1 MTTNVPLLR
10 TPARRGSSMSY
21 YYYYYYYYYCYV
33 YNNNKKGGRLCMKLF
48 PTPIHVSRCASMS
61 YFEMNALFFCCPLF
75 FEEHLNLQVRINKI
89 VKKPPG
95 QDQQN
100 SKQWQLPSWYSK
112 NNFKDTFSHI
122 CIILLR
128 ALSQSGIVEFSVEP
142 IYPNMGNFSN
152 SWYSDYWKVHLQGK
166 KLNLGIYQTAAKQ
179 NSPTG
184 SYRTLK
190 QREITQPWMQIFF
203 ENLFSSQQKG
213 EQIMWYLRT
222 SFLI

>member
-1 MTTNVPLLR
+1 M
-10 TPARRGSSMSY
+10 
-21 YYYYYYYYYCYV
+21 
-33 YNNNKKGGRLCMKLF
+33 F
-48 PTPIHVSRCASMS
+48 PCR
-61 YFEMNALFFCCPLF
+61 
-75 FEEHLNLQVRINKI
+75 EHLPDEGPQCTIIIIIIIIITFIIIIKKQAGFAWNFSQPQYMCLDVSQCPISKWMPSFSVAPSFWRTFKPPSQDQQNGK
-89 VKKPPG
+89 KKPPG

-112 NNFKDTFSHI
+112 NNFKDTFPHI

-142 IYPNMGNFSN
+142 IYPNMENFPN

-184 SYRTLK
+184 SYH
-190 QREITQPWMQIFF
+190 TQPWMQILPNPGCRYFLKISF
-203 ENLFSSQQKG
+203 PLSRRGSK
-213 EQIMWYLRT
+213 LCHT
-222 SFLI
+222 SGPVS

>member
-1 MTTNVPLLR
+1 MCLNV
-10 TPARRGSSMSY
+10 
-21 YYYYYYYYYCYV
+21 
-33 YNNNKKGGRLCMKLF
+33 LF
-48 PTPIHVSRCASMS
+48 QN
-61 YFEMNALFFCCPLF
+61 ECPLF
-75 FEEHLNLQVRINKI
+75 LLPPLFEEHLNLQVRINKR

-112 NNFKDTFSHI
+112 NNFKDTFPHI

-142 IYPNMGNFSN
+142 IYPNMENFPN
-152 SWYSDYWKVHLQGK
+152 SWYSDYWKVHFQGK
-166 KLNLGIYQTAAKQ
+166 KLNLGIYQTAAEQ

-203 ENLFSSQQKG
+203 ENFFSSQQKG
-213 EQIMWYLRT
+213 EQIMSYLRT